1 MTFAEG
7 IELVRAAD
15 PSDLDADLIAAD
27 LGVPNAK
34 IREKARILVVTDG
47 LSDDDIDL
55 LGYRRMRD
63 LQAAVDAALELVPD
77 GTIGILPYGG
87 DCLPVLG

>member
-1 MTFAEG
+1 M
-7 IELVRAAD
+7 
-15 PSDLDADLIAAD
+15 
-27 LGVPNAK
+27 PNAK
-34 IREKARILVVTDG
+34 IREKARILWSADG
-47 LSDDDIDL
+47 LSDDDVEL

-87 DCLPVLG
+87 DCLPCWGKRSPPAARRRSTP